1 MAEKIMVAMSGGVD
15 SSAAAAFLL
24 EQGHKV
30 SGGIMKLCNSAVDD
44 AQKVCDKLK
53 IDLHIFDYTKEFEDE
68 VIKDFANSYFMGRT
82 PNPCIL
88 CNKKFKFGRF
98 LKRAEELGFDKIAT
112 GHYANIV
119 KDDLTGIYYVERS
132 ENNAKDQSYFLYG
145 MTQYQLARTIFPLKN
160 MDKEF
165 IRRKAAELGLIS
177 AEKKDSQD
185 ICFVPDK
192 DYVGFIK
199 KKYGDKYCAPGNFV
213 DTSGN
218 VIGNH
223 NGIINYTIGQRNGL
237 GMGFGKRMYVVS
249 INPEN
254 NSVVLGSDDD
264 VFSTGLI
271 ATEPCFADGI
281 DNIPEN
287 GLKTFAKVRYR
298 SVPAECTVYKEG
310 SEKIRVIFKDK
321 VRAVTP
327 GQSVVFYEN
336 SKIIGGG
343 VIDNSF

>member
-1 MAEKIMVAMSGGVD
+1 
-15 SSAAAAFLL
+15 
-24 EQGHKV
+24 
-30 SGGIMKLCNSAVDD
+30 
-44 AQKVCDKLK
+44 
-53 IDLHIFDYTKEFEDE
+53 
-68 VIKDFANSYFMGRT
+68 
-82 PNPCIL
+82 
-88 CNKKFKFGRF
+88 
-98 LKRAEELGFDKIAT
+98 
-112 GHYANIV
+112 
-119 KDDLTGIYYVERS
+119 
-132 ENNAKDQSYFLYG
+132 
-145 MTQYQLARTIFPLKN
+145 
-160 MDKEF
+160 
-165 IRRKAAELGLIS
+165 
-177 AEKKDSQD
+177 
-185 ICFVPDK
+185 
-192 DYVGFIK
+192 
-199 KKYGDKYCAPGNFV
+199 
-213 DTSGN
+213 
-218 VIGNH
+218 
-223 NGIINYTIGQRNGL
+223 
-237 GMGFGKRMYVVS
+237 MGFGKRMYVVS

-298 SVPAECTVYKEG
+298 SVPAECTVYKDG